1 MPATRISL
9 GGVDA
14 STSSHSRIPSNILI
28 GENMNRTDCPQGHAL
43 LIGVANYKH
52 ICSLPAAILNDVN
65 DVAATLAS
73 PSYCAYTPAN
83 VITLLDANATRAAVL
98 KGLDELA
105 ARVGLDDTACVFFS
119 GHGAVVG
126 DPGNEDSVLMTVDTD
141 LADINNTSISSDEL
155 VTALAQ
161 IKAKRLLVFI
171 DACHAGGAAISKSL
185 TDGKGQE
192 FKSGYTQRTFA
203 KLAVGSGRALMASCR
218 ADEESAV
225 FKGARNSVFTTA
237 LLAGL
242 RGAADKTA
250 SGFIK
255 VFDLF
260 TYVSEEVPKLIP
272 GDQHPIFKAD
282 NLEVN
287 FAVALSQGGT
297 KTPWCRETTP
307 TVQEKDSW
315 QVLEKVLVDL
325 YPFGPRDQEVWSR
338 AGGDLSRL
346 QNHPT
351 GQAAWHA
358 ALRTLKQGGGG
369 RSINF
374 GSLLNAAK
382 EDFSNHS
389 QLTTLQSV

>member
-1 MPATRISL
+1 MN
-9 GGVDA
+9 
-14 STSSHSRIPSNILI
+14 ST
-28 GENMNRTDCPQGHAL
+28 GYPQGHAL
-43 LIGVANYKH
+43 LIGVANYQQ
-52 ICSLPAAILNDVN
+52 ISSLPAAILNDVN
-65 DVAATLAS
+65 DVAATLSS
-73 PSYCAYTPAN
+73 PKYCAYAPAN
-83 VITLLDANATRAAVL
+83 VVILLDANATRAAVL
-98 KGLDELA
+98 KGLEELA
-105 ARVGLDDTACVFFS
+105 ARAGSDDTACVFFS
-119 GHGAVVG
+119 GHGGVVG
-126 DPGNEDSVLMTVDTD
+126 SPGNEDSILVTVDSD
-141 LADINNTSISSDEL
+141 LADIENTSISSDEL
-155 VTALAQ
+155 AAALAQ

-185 TDGKGQE
+185 TDGKGHE
-192 FKSGYTQRTFA
+192 LKSGYTQNTFA

-218 ADEESAV
+218 ADEVSAV
-225 FKGARNSVFTTA
+225 FSGARNSVFTTA

-260 TYVSEEVPKLIP
+260 NYVSEEVPKLIP
-272 GDQHPIFKAD
+272 EGQHPIFKAD

-287 FAVALSQGGT
+287 FAVALSQGG
-297 KTPWCRETTP
+297 KKSPWSPETTP
-307 TVQEKDSW
+307 TAQDEGPWS
-315 QVLEKVLVDL
+315 VLEELLVEL

-346 QNHPT
+346 QFHPT

-374 GSLLNAAK
+374 GSLLRTAQ
-382 EDFSNHS
+382 EDFSNHL
-389 QLTTLQSV
+389 QLAMLQAP